1 MRFGE
6 AAMGCHGAIASG
18 AIAAHPAN
26 ITTRRVSGTR
36 SGGRAAASA
45 SPPGSLAVGAEK
57 YADVARRADA
67 ARFPRAAPVA
77 AERSESVGTMRAMKQ
92 GLAAAIAAAA
102 LALNPALALAED
114 APVASPLEQ
123 QAAPS
128 PATADARAAETRA
141 AETVVA
147 PEPGAAAT
155 PKEPPSVPS
164 GTYPLASSAPLPS
177 ELKKMEK
184 DAAKE
189 GSGKDGSKEAGKD
202 SSGKEKDGKKQS
214 KAARLE
220 ELNQLRLE
228 LDLKEIQVREKTQ
241 ELVKQEQTS
250 AIIQEEL
257 ELARKLN
264 AILQQEL
271 DRVKEETK
279 LASGLCAQV
288 GGF

>member
-1 MRFGE
+1 
-6 AAMGCHGAIASG
+6 MGCHGAIASG

-36 SGGRAAASA
+36 SGGRAAAFA
-45 SPPGSLAVGAEK
+45 SPPGFLAVGAEK
-57 YADVARRADA
+57 HADVAWRADA

-77 AERSESVGTMRAMKQ
+77 AERSGNVGTMRAMKK

-128 PATADARAAETRA
+128 SPAPADALA

-155 PKEPPSVPS
+155 SKEPPSVPS

-189 GSGKDGSKEAGKD
+189 GSGKDGSKEAGK
-202 SSGKEKDGKKQS
+202 EKDGKKQS

-220 ELNQLRLE
+220 ELNELRLE
-228 LDLKEIQVREKTQ
+228 LDLKEIEVREKTQ

>member
-1 MRFGE
+1 
-6 AAMGCHGAIASG
+6 MGCHGAIASG

-36 SGGRAAASA
+36 SGGRAAAFA
-45 SPPGSLAVGAEK
+45 SPPGFLAVGAEK
-57 YADVARRADA
+57 HADVAWRADA

-77 AERSESVGTMRAMKQ
+77 AERSGNVGTMRAMKG

-114 APVASPLEQ
+114 APVASPPLEQ

-128 PATADARAAETRA
+128 PAPADALA

-147 PEPGAAAT
+147 PEPGAAAAS
-155 PKEPPSVPS
+155 KEPPSVPS

>member
-1 MRFGE
+1 
-6 AAMGCHGAIASG
+6 MGCHGAIASG

-77 AERSESVGTMRAMKQ
+77 AERSESVGTMRTMKG

-128 PATADARAAETRA
+128 PQAWHGPPGTTRNESPRSARQACKQLHGESTH
-141 AETVVA
+141 VWYSLM
-147 PEPGAAAT
+147 PM
-155 PKEPPSVPS
+155 
-164 GTYPLASSAPLPS
+164 LPS
-177 ELKKMEK
+177 HPPP
-184 DAAKE
+184 
-189 GSGKDGSKEAGKD
+189 
-202 SSGKEKDGKKQS
+202 
-214 KAARLE
+214 
-220 ELNQLRLE
+220 
-228 LDLKEIQVREKTQ
+228 T
-241 ELVKQEQTS
+241 
-250 AIIQEEL
+250 
-257 ELARKLN
+257 
-264 AILQQEL
+264 
-271 DRVKEETK
+271 
-279 LASGLCAQV
+279 
-288 GGF
+288 